1 MYSDI
6 GVYGYAS
13 FYIRGYVYLWVLEYI
28 NIIMY
33 VSIYEYLQ
41 IFMNISIG
49 LVPIIVG
56 NTCKYLGF
64 CIFLYLN
71 IPKYLNI
78 SWWFRQKI
86 LNLPAEFKII
96 TRFIVCHKLFLYYMT
111 KADVLKQPL
120 V

>member
-13 FYIRGYVYLWVLEYI
+13 LYIRGYVYLWVLEYI

-41 IFMNISIG
+41 IFMYISVG

-64 CIFLYLN
+64 CVFLYLN
-71 IPKYLNI
+71 IPKYLN
-78 SWWFRQKI
+78 SPWQFRQKI
-86 LNLPAEFKII
+86 LNLPAEFEIL
-96 TRFIVCHKLFLYYMT
+96 TRFIVCHKLFLYCMT
-111 KADVLKQPL
+111 KADVPKQPL